1 MNITCSYEMTFTILD
16 PKRDSYFFLHTM
28 WIPIYKMFCCFLTQH
43 QFLLFIDLKS
53 ERFGWPAVSWPGQK
67 LLHELRLSSS
77 SFDNFSFL
85 FFLNRFLY
93 LFSEKTKNA
102 WVYCNLLRI
111 MYLSWQIKLLR
122 WKRCYWSN
130 QRKLQ
135 QRKMKRCEAVYQ

>member
-16 PKRDSYFFLHTM
+16 PKRDSFFFLHTM
-28 WIPIYKMFCCFLTQH
+28 WIPIYIKMFCCFLTQH
-43 QFLLFIDLKS
+43 QFLFFIDLKS
-53 ERFGWPAVSWPGQK
+53 EGFGWPAISWPGQM

-85 FFLNRFLY
+85 SFSIVFFTCFLR
-93 LFSEKTKNA
+93 
-102 WVYCNLLRI
+102 VYCNLLRI
-111 MYLSWQIKLLR
+111 MYLPWQIRLLR

-135 QRKMKRCEAVYQ
+135 QRKMKRCEA